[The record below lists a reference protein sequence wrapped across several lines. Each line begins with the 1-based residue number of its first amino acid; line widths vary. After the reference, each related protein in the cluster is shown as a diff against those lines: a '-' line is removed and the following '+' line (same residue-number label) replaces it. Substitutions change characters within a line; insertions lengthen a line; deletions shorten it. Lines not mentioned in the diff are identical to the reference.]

1 MGETSA
7 APLISWS
14 RDFHAVPEQA
24 REARRFLGTIL
35 DGRANADDA
44 LLCLSELVTN
54 ATMHSNSRHA
64 GGQITV
70 RVQLHGSRLRV
81 EVTDQGGPWIAH
93 PSDPAGLHG
102 RGLVIL
108 SRLAHTWGRIGNPSA
123 GWTAWFEMASALTT
137 SVPQANEGT
146 DQRWISVLNGHT
158 LRRLRR
164 QHGLS
169 QEQLATKAG
178 LSLATVARLERKPL
192 EHLPVPHP
200 RPARR
205 GHRRTAR
212 HSERRN
218 RRGDGCLRPGRDGL
232 RTRTAG
238 SVMTAAGTSPGSPS
252 KRRLM
257 TWPTT
262 RPRWTP
268 SNSYA

>member
-146 DQRWISVLNGHT
+146 DQRWISVVNGHT

-178 LSLATVARLERKPL
+178 LSLATVARLERKPWSTCRSRTVARL
-192 EHLPVPHP
+192 AAAIGEQPVTLS
-200 RPARR
+200 A
-205 GHRRTAR
+205 GTADVIAAFDQA
-212 HSERRN
+212 EMDF
-218 RRGDGCLRPGRDGL
+218 GPDGGFRYDGGRDLSRLAEQAKADDLGVEK
-232 RTRTAG
+232 TALD
-238 SVMTAAGTSPGSPS
+238 T
-252 KRRLM
+252 
-257 TWPTT
+257 
-262 RPRWTP
+262 
-268 SNSYA
+268 